1 MFCVQV
7 LGLLL
12 RSAIKSSE
20 PDGTVAVSIS
30 YGTRVKGAVTFS
42 VLDEGYGI
50 PHSVRESLLYTLA
63 QITKMREA
71 GTGAGTDSMSACAE
85 IVGLHGGTIGCESNS
100 EAPRA
105 PSLASLGDQRDRFAA
120 SNSASRSSEMT
131 STPITERP
139 YR

>member
-100 EAPRA
+100 AENR
-105 PSLASLGDQRDRFAA
+105 SGNLVTRSEVYFSIVFETCDEDDEDDEDDGEEGDK
-120 SNSASRSSEMT
+120 
-131 STPITERP
+131 
-139 YR
+139 